1 MVPVRPAALAAAWVL
16 VNKGEKPM
24 KYTSNSSVVI
34 NEMLA
39 SMGLNDINQ
48 LFADIPEDIL
58 FKGDLQLGE
67 GLSEMELRRRLKSLA
82 DKNISVEDF
91 PCFLGAGAYDHFI
104 PAALEQLLLRSEFY
118 TAYTPYQ
125 PEISQGIL
133 QAIFEYQTMIC
144 SLTGMEVS
152 NASLYDGGS
161 ALAEACLLACESSGK
176 KRVLIAG
183 TLHPEYLQIVQTY
196 ALSDR
201 MEVVVVPE
209 KDGIVDRQV
218 LEDLLAEDCAALVMQ
233 QPNFYG
239 ILEDLSGLAAA
250 VHQRK
255 GLFIMSVDPISLAIL
270 KSPAEYGAD
279 VVVGEGQAL
288 GNPLS
293 FGGPYLGF
301 IATSARYM
309 RKIPGRIVGQTTDGD
324 GARAFVLTLQAR
336 EQHIRREKASSN
348 ICSNHALN
356 ALAATIYLSLIGP
369 RGLRDIAL
377 RCSQAAIYARN
388 KLAEKGVPLCYQQPF
403 FREFAVKVEDPLQAN
418 YRLLEH
424 GIIGGYELPE
434 GMLLAFTEKRT
445 RQEIDKLADI
455 LGGSK

>member
-1 MVPVRPAALAAAWVL
+1 
-16 VNKGEKPM
+16 M
-24 KYTSNSSVVI
+24 KYTPNSSVVV

-39 SMGLNDINQ
+39 SIGLKDIND
-48 LFADIPEDIL
+48 LFADIPADIL
-58 FKGDLQLGE
+58 LKDDLQLGE
-67 GLSEMELRRRLKSLA
+67 GLSEMELKRKLKKLA

-91 PCFLGAGAYDHFI
+91 PCFLGAGVYDHFI

-125 PEISQGIL
+125 AEISQGIL

-144 SLTGMEVS
+144 NLTGMEVS

-176 KRVLIAG
+176 KRILLADN
-183 TLHPEYLQIVQTY
+183 LHPEYIQIVKTY
-196 ALSDR
+196 ALSGR
-201 MEVVVVPE
+201 MEVVIVPE
-209 KDGIVDRQV
+209 KDGIIDREV
-218 LEDLLAEDCAALVMQ
+218 LNAMLTEDLAALVMQ

-239 ILEDLSGLAAA
+239 ILEDLSGIATA

-255 GLFIMSVDPISLAIL
+255 GLFIMAVDPISLAIL

-301 IATSARYM
+301 IAASSKYM
-309 RKIPGRIVGQTTDGD
+309 RKIPGRIVGQTIDKDGE
-324 GARAFVLTLQAR
+324 RAFVLTLQAR
-336 EQHIRREKASSN
+336 EQHIRREKSSSN

-356 ALAATIYLSLIGP
+356 ALAATIFLSLIGP
-369 RGLRDIAL
+369 QGLRDIAV
-377 RCSQAAIYARN
+377 RCSQTAIYAKD
-388 KLAEKGVPLCYQQPF
+388 KLAEKGISLRYNQPF
-403 FREFAVKVEDPLQAN
+403 FREFAVKIENPLEAN

-424 GIIGGYELPE
+424 GIIGGYELPDS
-434 GMLLAFTEKRT
+434 MLLAFTEKRT
-445 RQEIDKLADI
+445 KQEIDKLADI
-455 LGGSK
+455 LGGRNNG